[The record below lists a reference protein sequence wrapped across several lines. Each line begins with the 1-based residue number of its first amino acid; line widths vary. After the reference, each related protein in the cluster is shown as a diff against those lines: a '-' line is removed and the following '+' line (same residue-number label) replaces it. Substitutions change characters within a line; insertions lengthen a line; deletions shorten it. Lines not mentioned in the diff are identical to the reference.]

1 MQDGWTVSGP
11 KQQFTNV
18 DLSDGAWAE
27 YDGMRVRA
35 DCCGVCGR
43 DVVGLT
49 RRAVDQADESVMI
62 NAVEVEVE
70 VAESEKKH
78 KRRGK
83 K

>member
-1 MQDGWTVSGP
+1 MW
-11 KQQFTNV
+11 
-18 DLSDGAWAE
+18 W
-27 YDGMRVRA
+27 
-35 DCCGVCGR
+35 
-43 DVVGLT
+43 GLT

>member
-1 MQDGWTVSGP
+1 MTVCVSAL
-11 KQQFTNV
+11 TAAACV
-18 DLSDGAWAE
+18 
-27 YDGMRVRA
+27 
-35 DCCGVCGR
+35 GVMWW
-43 DVVGLT
+43 GLT

>member
-1 MQDGWTVSGP
+1 MTVC
-11 KQQFTNV
+11 
-18 DLSDGAWAE
+18 
-27 YDGMRVRA
+27 VRA
-35 DCCGVCGR
+35 VCCGVCGR